1 MACSCGG
8 AAAWALPRSR
18 CSLPLDLLSSP
29 RAPNFPGRWNAVPL
43 SSRFF
48 FFSSYPVISSN
59 TSSALFC
66 GGAQAARDPP
76 SAAPSLRE
84 ICRGKVPEQILQRLV
99 PFLSAALLTFLLLL
113 LPVRG
118 SSAIG
123 RYHQKSIV
131 GGRLRE
137 KSIVGDRLRVVGG
150 RLREKKGRRR
160 RTYFSRT
167 IAALARWHF
176 FSRVRR

>member
-1 MACSCGG
+1 MACSCSG

-84 ICRGKVPEQILQRLV
+84 ICRGKVPEQILQR
-99 PFLSAALLTFLLLL
+99 
-113 LPVRG
+113 
-118 SSAIG
+118 
-123 RYHQKSIV
+123 
-131 GGRLRE
+131 
-137 KSIVGDRLRVVGG
+137 
-150 RLREKKGRRR
+150 
-160 RTYFSRT
+160 
-167 IAALARWHF
+167 
-176 FSRVRR
+176 